1 MTGRLFVKN
10 SILLFLLIVVGCQT
24 TAQENECSKYP
35 KPIGHVNDFEA
46 VLTSEEISQL
56 ETYLREYE
64 GISTVE
70 LAIVTTK
77 SFEPDTSLFD
87 YSLNLANC
95 WGVGKASDNNGV
107 LIAIS
112 MKQRAV
118 RIQLGTGLE
127 DVFTDEEAQV
137 VVDEYL
143 IPHFKKGLV
152 YKGIRVS
159 LSEIFKQLLPLQDE

>member
-1 MTGRLFVKN
+1 
-10 SILLFLLIVVGCQT
+10 
-24 TAQENECSKYP
+24 
-35 KPIGHVNDFEA
+35 
-46 VLTSEEISQL
+46 
-56 ETYLREYE
+56 
-64 GISTVE
+64 
-70 LAIVTTK
+70 
-77 SFEPDTSLFD
+77 
-87 YSLNLANC
+87 
-95 WGVGKASDNNGV
+95 
-107 LIAIS
+107 

>member
-70 LAIVTTK
+70 LAIVTNQIVRTGH
-77 SFEPDTSLFD
+77 LF
-87 YSLNLANC
+87 
-95 WGVGKASDNNGV
+95 
-107 LIAIS
+107 I
-112 MKQRAV
+112 
-118 RIQLGTGLE
+118 
-127 DVFTDEEAQV
+127 
-137 VVDEYL
+137 
-143 IPHFKKGLV
+143 
-152 YKGIRVS
+152 
-159 LSEIFKQLLPLQDE
+159 